1 MRAALLFTFVVL
13 TSVHAAA
20 QLPYFPAPTPE
31 VPPAIVKE
39 AVAIRPITRD
49 ATGVWHATRDIAMY
63 RD

>member
-1 MRAALLFTFVVL
+1 VAARRKAGL
-13 TSVHAAA
+13 
-20 QLPYFPAPTPE
+20 PE

-49 ATGVWHATRDIAMY
+49 AAGVWHATRDIAMY